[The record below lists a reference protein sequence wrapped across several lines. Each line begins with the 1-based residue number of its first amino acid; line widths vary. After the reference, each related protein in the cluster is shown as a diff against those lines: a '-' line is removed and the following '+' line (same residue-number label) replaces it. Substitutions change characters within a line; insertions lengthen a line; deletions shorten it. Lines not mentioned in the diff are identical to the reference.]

1 LKFTNSIIA
10 SLVLLVASS
19 SIMAQDLTAA
29 SSVTL
34 YSAFHDKTGA
44 RGCLRF
50 QPERQMGPGC
60 DVRYGAGRIGDEWDW
75 LESSSARESRSV
87 IKDLGAYEWARL
99 PRIPWVEPFPK
110 LKPGEQRSFSV
121 ETWGADGKDGS
132 PGVQGLSGADGDGIV
147 RTDPQEKIPPPAP
160 RSRPKRPAG
169 AKVSP
174 VLVKAMVG
182 HMYVIHVVD
191 ETRDFYVLFRI
202 DKITRGDNCTISW
215 QTVPAPVT

>member
-1 LKFTNSIIA
+1 M
-10 SLVLLVASS
+10 
-19 SIMAQDLTAA
+19 MAQGLNAA

-34 YSAFHDKTGA
+34 YSAFHDRTGA

-50 QPERQMGPGC
+50 QPDTQKGPGC
-60 DVRYGAGRIGDEWDW
+60 DVRYGTGRIGDEWDW

-99 PRIPWVEPFPK
+99 PKIPAVEPFPK
-110 LKPGEQRSFSV
+110 LKPGEQRSFSI
-121 ETWGADGKDGS
+121 EAWGADGKDGW
-132 PGVQGLSGADGDGIV
+132 PGLQGRQGADGDGIV
-147 RTDPQEKIPPPAP
+147 RTDPHEKIPPPAP
-160 RSRPKRPAG
+160 PIRPKRPAG
-169 AKVSP
+169 VKVSP
-174 VLVKAMVG
+174 VLVKATVG

-215 QTVPAPVT
+215 QMVPAPSV